1 MPRVARLL
9 VQDENSIYHIIS
21 RSALDNYPIGDYEKD
36 YLVQIIQ
43 QYSRLFFVDV
53 LDTVSWV
60 RISYVELYIK
70 NVMCSNSLC

>member
-43 QYSRLFFVDV
+43 QFSRLFFVDV
-53 LDTVSWV
+53 LGYCVMGSHFLC
-60 RISYVELYIK
+60 RAPHKKCYVQ
-70 NVMCSNSLC
+70 